1 MTLLRMKEA
10 AEYSGFHP
18 QTIRKYIDQGI
29 IQGTRIGTHRFVD
42 TRELDRLM
50 GRLEHDT
57 IPPGENT
64 AVIYARVSTRKQQ
77 DNLIRQKE
85 RLVKFCE
92 EKKLTVVE
100 IIEDIG
106 SGVIEIRRGLKKVF
120 QLIRK
125 RKIRYIVV
133 EYRDRLTRFGL
144 GYLKELFEDYKV
156 ELLVVHLENGS
167 EEEEL
172 VRDLIAIVTS
182 FSARLYGRR
191 GAKKIIRAIKEEV
204 NAHGE

>member
-10 AEYSGFHP
+10 AEYSGLHP

-50 GRLEHDT
+50 GRLGHDT

-77 DNLIRQKE
+77 DNLLRQKE

-92 EKKLTVVE
+92 EKKLSVVE

-106 SGVIEIRRGLKKVF
+106 SGVNENRRGLKKVF

-125 RKIRYIVV
+125 RKTRYIVV

-144 GYLKELFEDYKV
+144 GYLKELFEDYNV
-156 ELLVVHLENGS
+156 ELLVVHPENGS

>member
-10 AEYSGFHP
+10 AEYSGLHP

-77 DNLIRQKE
+77 DNLMRQKE

-144 GYLKELFEDYKV
+144 GYLKELFEDYNV
-156 ELLVVHLENGS
+156 ELLVVHPENGS